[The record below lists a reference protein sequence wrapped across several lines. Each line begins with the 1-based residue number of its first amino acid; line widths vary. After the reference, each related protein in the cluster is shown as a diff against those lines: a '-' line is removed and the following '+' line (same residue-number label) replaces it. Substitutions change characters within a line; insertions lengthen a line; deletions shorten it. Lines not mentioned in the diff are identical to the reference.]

1 MLGHLI
7 LVLNYVVKNS
17 KDILI
22 PFQDVR
28 YQKCVLIKHCLW
40 FCCEVVV
47 TDKLLLKNCFW
58 WEIVDGIL
66 ATCAV
71 INSIILM
78 IMLLTRENHK
88 DNDKPFL
95 ILMIHILMSF
105 SFYNHHA
112 QEVVLLHHLV
122 LHHLD
127 QVIITVVHL
136 VMVAVDQFWHH
147 LVMLVQD

>member
-1 MLGHLI
+1 
-7 LVLNYVVKNS
+7 
-17 KDILI
+17 
-22 PFQDVR
+22 
-28 YQKCVLIKHCLW
+28 
-40 FCCEVVV
+40 
-47 TDKLLLKNCFW
+47 
-58 WEIVDGIL
+58 
-66 ATCAV
+66 
-71 INSIILM
+71 M

-127 QVIITVVHL
+127 QLTITVVHL

-147 LVMLVQD
+147 LAMLVQD